1 MGDAGLVVVAVGV
14 AVGLIGVV
22 VPVLPGT
29 VLIGLSV
36 LVWAVVTGGTAWAVF
51 AGAAVLLAAGQ
62 VAMYLLPGRRMTRAG
77 IRKRTL
83 LLGGALGLVGFFV
96 VPVVGLP
103 LGFVL
108 GIFLAELLRAAPV
121 PTAGATRPDGPGP
134 LAPHRT
140 ALAWSSTVTALRGV
154 GLSVLLEG
162 LAGTLAAGTWVV
174 GALVLRS

>member
-14 AVGLIGVV
+14 AVGLIGIV

-77 IRKRTL
+77 IPKRTL
-83 LLGGALGLVGFFV
+83 LLGGALGIVGFFV
-96 VPVVGLP
+96 VPVLGLP

-108 GIFLAELLRAAPV
+108 GVFLAELLRASSGPV
-121 PTAGATRPDGPGP
+121 TGPPATDGPGP
-134 LAPHRT
+134 HRA
-140 ALAWSSTVTALRGV
+140 ALAWSSTVTALKGV

-162 LAGTLAAGTWVV
+162 LAGTLAAVTWAV